1 MILLPSRAA
10 TTVGL
15 LLAVVWIP
23 GCAPAPKWD
32 AQAEAEPFL
41 KAMTFADQKSIKL
54 IRFGAW
60 ADRGSTLIFTTDK
73 VDFDDPSVVNLEQD
87 LFPSE
92 DLIGSIE
99 KISEHRFAKPAAKYS
114 VITGDLPGNKRAKVS
129 VLVDGDR
136 YVCKVYVVKPKL
148 QESSATSK
156 ATPTTARTPGT
167 MKLGAGK

>member
-1 MILLPSRAA
+1 MIFSLRTLTTACFLLA
-10 TTVGL
+10 TT
-15 LLAVVWIP
+15 WIA

-32 AQAEAEPFL
+32 SQAEAEPFH
-41 KAMTFADQKSIKL
+41 KAMTFADQKTIKL
-54 IRFGAW
+54 IDFDAW
-60 ADRGSTLIFTTDK
+60 EDRGSMLIFTTDK
-73 VDFDDPSVVNLEQD
+73 VDFDDPFVANLEQD
-87 LFPSE
+87 LFPSK
-92 DLIGSIE
+92 DMVGYIE
-99 KISEHRFAKPAAKYS
+99 QITDYRFAKPAAKYS
-114 VITGDLPGNKRAKVS
+114 VITGELPGNKYSMVS